1 MEDDQNGRLKK
12 NRNLSKWKIPKME
25 GDQDGIQPKWKTT
38 RMGDEQSVIL
48 IPNIAVRLQT
58 TYQLNCNQTYQIEY
72 YDMLR
77 GKLRLTLMEA

>member
-1 MEDDQNGRLKK
+1 MEDDQNGK
-12 NRNLSKWKIPKME
+12 LSKWKMTKME
-25 GDQDGIQPKWKTT
+25 GDQNGIRPKWKTT